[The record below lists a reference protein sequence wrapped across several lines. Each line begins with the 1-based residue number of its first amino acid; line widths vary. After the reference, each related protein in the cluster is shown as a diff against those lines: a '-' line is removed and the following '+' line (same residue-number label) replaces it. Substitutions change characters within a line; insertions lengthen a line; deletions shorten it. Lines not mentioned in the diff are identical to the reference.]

1 MREFMEIKVLE
12 ESKNRTVF
20 EIRGESHTLCNAL
33 KEELRK
39 DKKVVIASYFVS
51 HPDIDEPTFTI
62 ETKGS
67 TPKKALM
74 DATKRLKKQNDKFW
88 TVFNKEVK

>member
-1 MREFMEIKVLE
+1 MEIKVLE
-12 ESKNRTVF
+12 ESKTKAIF
-20 EIRGESHTLCNAL
+20 EIKGESHTLCNTL

-39 DKKVVIASYFVS
+39 DKKVLIASYFVS
-51 HPDIDEPTFTI
+51 HPDIDEPTFSV
-62 ETKGS
+62 ETRGT

-74 DATKRLKKQNDKFW
+74 DAVKRLKKQNDKFL